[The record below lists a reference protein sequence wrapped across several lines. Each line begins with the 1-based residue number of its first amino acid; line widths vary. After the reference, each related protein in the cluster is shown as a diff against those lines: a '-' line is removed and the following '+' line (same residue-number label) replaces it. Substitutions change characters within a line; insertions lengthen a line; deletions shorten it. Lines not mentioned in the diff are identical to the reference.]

1 MYYHRTVPHGHRKA
15 KWFILTDK
23 VALRFWEFQSFVTNP
38 LGLVFSVSLIWKLI
52 GWPCLLG
59 SVTIIVAQII
69 NGVLIRLLLH
79 WESTRRIATDEKL
92 QKITQYVA
100 AIRHL
105 RYYAWHGIWQ
115 QNISKARQRELNLR
129 LITGYL
135 GIMLNFFNNL
145 ASGMF
150 PVVAFWAY
158 VSLAGKPLRVD
169 VAFPALQL
177 FSMLESSLRE
187 IPRLITVLLNAKIAV
202 GRIEDF
208 MGEPDKD
215 DSNRQCVEW
224 ISGPVHDP
232 SGDSVESLDYRL
244 KLTKASFAWPGRSWP
259 VLQNLSIVCPV
270 GITLVFGKVGG
281 GKTALLQAMLGE
293 LDLQDGQCFR
303 SHNAIAYCSQTPWLQ
318 SMSIR
323 ENILFFS
330 PFDNAR
336 YRQVLDACALTRDL
350 ATFRSGDLSDI
361 GENGIGLSGGQ
372 KMRVALARA
381 VYSHANTLLLDDPL
395 SALDQ
400 QTAET
405 IVQNCFAGPLLRN
418 RTVVLVTHRVDL
430 CRSIAKQI
438 VVVSDG
444 MTQVLASEATALK
457 ESHQTSSSRPIN
469 THERSESEDQDFIVT
484 PEKFLKEEHRAH
496 GGVKAAVYWEY
507 IKAGKMKWWAVLII
521 ILVVYRLVAVA
532 EVYFLKQWGEAYADR
547 SLPKLGI
554 TTSRASVR
562 VAAFSDIFKDLPSPE
577 ANIKPWLFGF
587 LVLAAAQAVM
597 FLVSQSFMLVIIYS
611 AGRQMFQAILRSI
624 SNATFRFYDITP
636 VGRLMNRMTS
646 DISTV
651 DGNISQQIQ
660 DAAWLGITWIS
671 SMIVIA
677 SIAPVFLAF
686 AFFLTVAFVW
696 VFLRFLPTS
705 QSLRR
710 LEVSCNES
718 R

>member
-1 MYYHRTVPHGHRKA
+1 M
-15 KWFILTDK
+15 LTDK
-23 VALRFWEFQSFVTNP
+23 IVLRFWEFQSFVTNP
-38 LGLVFSVSLIWKLI
+38 LGLIFSVLLIWKLI

-59 SVTIIVAQII
+59 IVTIIVAQVI
-69 NGVLIRLLLH
+69 NSVLMRALLR
-79 WESTRRIATDEKL
+79 WESTRRTATDEKL

-105 RYYAWHGIWQ
+105 RYYAWHEIWQ
-115 QNISKARQRELNLR
+115 QTIGKARQRELNLR

-135 GIMLNFFNNL
+135 GVMLNFFNSL

-158 VSLAGKPLRVD
+158 VSLAGKPLHVD

-187 IPRLITVLLNAKIAV
+187 VPRLITVLLNAKIAV
-202 GRIEDF
+202 SRIEDF
-208 MGEPDKD
+208 VREPDKD
-215 DSNRQCVEW
+215 DSNRQRVDL
-224 ISGPVHDP
+224 ISGPVQDP
-232 SGDSVESLDYRL
+232 FSSNVESLNNRL
-244 KLTKASFAWPGRSWP
+244 TLAKASFAWPGSSCP
-259 VLQNLSIVCPV
+259 VLRTISIVCPV

-293 LDLQDGQCFR
+293 LDLQDGQCYR
-303 SHNAIAYCSQTPWLQ
+303 GHGAIAYCSQTPWLQ

-336 YRQVLDACALTRDL
+336 YRQVLEACALTQDL

-381 VYSHANTLLLDDPL
+381 LYSHANTLLLDDPL

-405 IVQNCFAGPLLRN
+405 IVQMCFAGPLLKN

-438 VVVSDG
+438 VVVSNG
-444 MTQVLASEATALK
+444 TAQVLASEATGLK
-457 ESHQTSSSRPIN
+457 VSHQNSSSRPIDM
-469 THERSESEDQDFIVT
+469 HERSEHKDQDLIVT
-484 PEKFLKEEHRAH
+484 PEKFLEEEHRAH

-507 IKAGKMKWWAVLII
+507 IKAGKLKWWVVLIL
-521 ILVVYRLVAVA
+521 ILAVYRLLAVA
-532 EVYFLKQWGEAYADR
+532 EVYFLKQWGEAYSDR
-547 SLPKLGI
+547 SSQRFSI
-554 TTSRASVR
+554 TTSPASVR
-562 VAAFSDIFKDLPSPE
+562 IAAFNNIFKTLPSPE
-577 ANIKPWLFGF
+577 ANIKPWLYGF

-597 FLVSQSFMLVIIYS
+597 FLVSQSFMLVIVYS

-671 SMIVIA
+671 SMIIIA
-677 SIAPVFLAF
+677 SVAPVFLAF
-686 AFFLTVAFVW
+686 SFALSVAFVW

-710 LEVSCNES
+710 LEVSGYES
-718 R
+718 WQWLVQERLLKGLRWFP